1 MSNGNGGSNSNGN
14 NNDGH
19 HHQHHH
25 QHHQKQQ
32 QHPTDMNRIRNNSV
46 LRDHSQLPVNPFTI
60 TSTTTT
66 TTTTTIQQQQPLI
79 PMTNLSLSSTTNIIS
94 TSTTSAAA
102 TAAAAIAVTAA
113 AITTSTPIVK
123 GHVVSEKTVE
133 ALGDWLLESASVQSV
148 PASQE
153 QRRKESYKSSS
164 LINKTMKQS
173 QEERRRQA
181 LAEQAKKRYQF
192 TNHAR
197 KLALFASGQPAEESS
212 DSEKS
217 DSQNDED
224 EEDEEDDNENEDDE
238 DENDA
243 DELEEQGSSNNDDS
257 TIGQGAKKKKRRAGN
272 KHSSSDKG
280 KKNDEGTAGKSLV
293 SPPTTKSTTAANKRR
308 LSSGS
313 ESESLARRKTDNT
326 GDILSPKKP
335 RLQKSKSSD
344 IVKKR
349 RRRDRNPFRD
359 QMMIP
364 EALTDIPIDLDS
376 SYYIVPLPIGH
387 RCFVIS
393 ADGKTTARLP
403 SGQLLV
409 TAFESCL
416 PAGSSQYRGNRRS
429 DYCILD
435 CVYSS
440 VTRTFWTLD
449 IMCWRGHPVYECETE
464 FRFWWLR
471 GKLAEIEELQG
482 KWITSQTKEW
492 EHEMEKKRQKRA
504 RQIKKRQE
512 KAAAI
517 AAASSMDV
525 VPTTESPDIAVQEEC
540 DDGDD
545 EAGTEGM
552 DIEENIGLH
561 NSRTG
566 NGGSGSNIGGGN
578 SRKFW
583 PVVFT
588 PLPYFNASI
597 NLVRLLAESM
607 HQPTPTPS
615 LPSSPPIFMSKDP
628 ASSIPVNVIS
638 AVLPSPLSS
647 SSTTLTTKPT
657 IGSNT
662 VSKNSTPVTSLSLKS
677 HPKSIRSTPN
687 NTTAS
692 GNTPPSTLGTM
703 ALSGEIATAAALFP
717 AHDKKQIQRQDQ
729 TLVHERAAGL
739 VFFNKKTMYVL
750 GTTPLC
756 GWVSMDLIG
765 DVFFDEEGGI
775 GPVPGTSAAEGR
787 EVEMED
793 ALERIRI

>member
-1 MSNGNGGSNSNGN
+1 MSNGNDGSSNGN
-14 NNDGH
+14 NRRTNNANG
-19 HHQHHH
+19 
-25 QHHQKQQ
+25 
-32 QHPTDMNRIRNNSV
+32 TRNESTPAAQDAF
-46 LRDHSQLPVNPFTI
+46 LMPFNPSTTI
-60 TSTTTT
+60 TTTMPIMLPPSQDKATITTAHMGTTNSTTSTIVTTTT
-66 TTTTTIQQQQPLI
+66 GAN
-79 PMTNLSLSSTTNIIS
+79 MIS
-94 TSTTSAAA
+94 TSIAAVA
-102 TAAAAIAVTAA
+102 AVT
-113 AITTSTPIVK
+113 TTAPNVT
-123 GHVVSEKTVE
+123 GHVVSQKTVE
-133 ALGDWLLESASVQSV
+133 ALGDLLLESASVQSI

-153 QRRKESYKSSS
+153 QRRKQSYKSSS

-197 KLALFASGQPAEESS
+197 KLALFASGQPSEETS
-212 DSEKS
+212 DSEGS
-217 DSQNDED
+217 DSQDEEDDEEDDENDEDDNEDDDDNDGADED
-224 EEDEEDDNENEDDE
+224 EEQEN
-238 DENDA
+238 
-243 DELEEQGSSNNDDS
+243 NN
-257 TIGQGAKKKKRRAGN
+257 TAPGQGKKKKKRLNN
-272 KHSSSDKG
+272 KHSPADKG
-280 KKNDEGTAGKSLV
+280 NDAQVGVKGASSV
-293 SPPTTKSTTAANKRR
+293 PPAKSTAAHKRR

-313 ESESLARRKTDNT
+313 ESESLARRKTDHT

-335 RLQKSKSSD
+335 RLQKKNSSN
-344 IVKKR
+344 IAKKR
-349 RRRDRNPFRD
+349 RKDRNPFRD

-376 SYYIVPLPIGH
+376 NYYIVPLPIGH

-409 TAFESCL
+409 SAFDSCL
-416 PAGSSQYRGNRRS
+416 PAGSNQYRGNRRS

-440 VTRTFWTLD
+440 ATRTFWTLD

-482 KWITSQTKEW
+482 KWISSQTKEW
-492 EHEMEKKRQKRA
+492 EHELEKKKQKRI
-504 RQIKKRQE
+504 RQLKKRQE
-512 KAAAI
+512 KAAAT
-517 AAASSMDV
+517 AAAAAMDV
-525 VPTTESPDIAVQEEC
+525 VPTESSEITVQEEG

-545 EAGTEGM
+545 EAGTEVM
-552 DIEENIGLH
+552 EIESNLKA
-561 NSRTG
+561 G
-566 NGGSGSNIGGGN
+566 NAGSAGS
-578 SRKFW
+578 SPRKFW

-615 LPSSPPIFMSKDP
+615 LPSSPPIVMSKG
-628 ASSIPVNVIS
+628 SISLIPPIS
-638 AVLPSPLSS
+638 HSLSPSS
-647 SSTTLTTKPT
+647 SSLLPVPSTL
-657 IGSNT
+657 SMAS
-662 VSKNSTPVTSLSLKS
+662 VSKSTPITSLSLKS
-677 HPKSIRSTPN
+677 HPKSTNNSVDIF
-687 NTTAS
+687 NTTAHNS
-692 GNTPPSTLGTM
+692 SHNMHNGTPSNIATTNTTTSCTAPPSILGTM
-703 ALSGEIATAAALFP
+703 ALSGEIATAASLFP
-717 AHDKKQIQRQDQ
+717 AHDNTQKRRQEQ

-750 GTTPLC
+750 GSTPLC
-756 GWVSMDLIG
+756 GWVSMEQIG
-765 DVFFDEEGGI
+765 DVFFDEEGGV